1 MPTLFRTIDTLSEWC
16 GRLAIA
22 MLVVLVVA
30 MVGEVFMRYAVNRP
44 SLWAF
49 DLSYMLNGGLFYVGA
64 GYAMKHHA
72 HVRIDF
78 LSSRLPQ
85 VWQARIVGAALAF
98 VFAPILA
105 IVSWIAVRKAFA
117 AFVTGAVEEVSPW
130 APLVWPFYA
139 AIALGLVV
147 FTLQSFVEGI
157 RFLASGRVSHE
168 LVPTEI

>member
-1 MPTLFRTIDTLSEWC
+1 MAKLFHAVDVLSEWC
-16 GRLAIA
+16 GRLAML

-30 MVGEVFMRYAVNRP
+30 MVGEVFMRYVVNQP

-49 DLSYMLNGGLFYVGA
+49 DLSYMLNGGLFYIGA

-85 VWQARIVGAALAF
+85 VWQARIVGVALAL
-98 VFAPILA
+98 VFSPILA
-105 IVSWIAVRKAFA
+105 IMAWVAARKAIA
-117 AFVTGAVEEVSPW
+117 AFLTGAVEEVSPW

-147 FTLQSFVEGI
+147 FMLQSLVEGA
-157 RFLASGRVSHE
+157 RFLQRGQIAHE
-168 LVPTEI
+168 PLPAEI

>member
-1 MPTLFRTIDTLSEWC
+1 MIPLFRAIDTLSEWC

-30 MVGEVFMRYAVNRP
+30 MVGEVFMRYVVNQP

-85 VWQARIVGAALAF
+85 AWQARIVGVALAF

-105 IVSWIAVRKAFA
+105 IVSWVAANKAIA
-117 AFVTGAVEEVSPW
+117 AFVSGAVEEVSPW

-139 AIALGLVV
+139 AVALGLVV
-147 FTLQSFVEGI
+147 FMLQSFVEGI
-157 RFLASGRVSHE
+157 RFLVRGRIAHE
-168 LVPTEI
+168 ILPTEV

>member
-1 MPTLFRTIDTLSEWC
+1 MIPLFRAVDTLSEWC

-30 MVGEVFMRYAVNRP
+30 MVGEVFMRYVVNRP
-44 SLWAF
+44 SLCAF

-85 VWQARIVGAALAF
+85 AWQARIVGVTLAF
-98 VFAPILA
+98 VFAPIFA

-130 APLVWPFYA
+130 APLVWPFYT

-157 RFLASGRVSHE
+157 RFILSKRVSHD

>member
-1 MPTLFRTIDTLSEWC
+1 MNALFRAIDTLSEWL
-16 GRLAIA
+16 GRLAIV

-30 MVGEVFMRYAVNRP
+30 MVGEVFMRYVLNRP

-85 VWQARIVGAALAF
+85 VWQARIVGATLAF

-105 IVSWIAVRKAFA
+105 IIAWVAVSKTMAAFA
-117 AFVTGAVEEVSPW
+117 TGAVEEVSPW

-139 AIALGLVV
+139 AIALGLAV
-147 FTLQSFVEGI
+147 FTLQSLVEGL
-157 RFLASGRVSHE
+157 RFLASGRVTHDPI
-168 LVPTEI
+168 PTEI

>member
-1 MPTLFRTIDTLSEWC
+1 MIPLFRAIDALSEWC
-16 GRLAIA
+16 GRVAIA

-30 MVGEVFMRYAVNRP
+30 MVGEVFMRYVVNRP

-85 VWQARIVGAALAF
+85 VWQARIVGVALAF
-98 VFAPILA
+98 VFAPIFAL
-105 IVSWIAVRKAFA
+105 ISWIAARKAFA
-117 AFVTGAVEEVSPW
+117 AFLTGAVEEVSPW

-147 FTLQSFVEGI
+147 FTLQSLVEGI
-157 RFLASGRVSHE
+157 RFLATGRVSHD
-168 LVPTEI
+168 LLPTEI

>member
-1 MPTLFRTIDTLSEWC
+1 MPLLRAIDAVSEWC
-16 GRLAIA
+16 GWLAIA

-30 MVGEVFMRYAVNRP
+30 MVGEVFMRYALNRP

-85 VWQARIVGAALAF
+85 AWQARIVGVALAF

-105 IVSWIAVRKAFA
+105 IVSWVAARKAFA
-117 AFVTGAVEEVSPW
+117 AFATGAVEEVSPW
-130 APLVWPFYA
+130 APVVWPFYT

-157 RFLASGRVSHE
+157 RFLARKRVSHD
-168 LVPTEI
+168 LLPTEI

>member
-1 MPTLFRTIDTLSEWC
+1 MAPVFRAIDAVSEWF
-16 GRLAIA
+16 GRLSMV

-30 MVGEVFMRYAVNRP
+30 MVGEVFMRYVVNRP

-78 LSSRLPQ
+78 LSSRLPEA
-85 VWQARIVGAALAF
+85 WQARIVGGALTF
-98 VFAPILA
+98 VFTPILA
-105 IVSWIAVRKAFA
+105 IMAFVASRKAIA

-130 APLVWPFYA
+130 APLVWPFYT
-139 AIALGLVV
+139 AIALGLSV
-147 FTLQSFVEGI
+147 FALQSLVEGI
-157 RFLASGRVSHE
+157 RYITSGRVTRE
-168 LVPTEI
+168 LLPTEI

>member
-1 MPTLFRTIDTLSEWC
+1 MNAIFRAIDALSELT
-16 GRLAIA
+16 GRLAIL

-30 MVGEVFMRYAVNRP
+30 MVGEVFMRYVLNRP

-49 DLSYMLNGGLFYVGA
+49 DLSYMLNGGLFYIGA

-78 LSSRLPQ
+78 LSSRLPED
-85 VWQARIVGAALAF
+85 WQARIVGIALAV
-98 VFAPILA
+98 VFSPLLGIM
-105 IVSWIAVRKAFA
+105 SWIASRKAFA
-117 AFVTGAVEEVSPW
+117 AFMSGAVEEVSPW

-147 FTLQSFVEGI
+147 FTLQSLVEGI
-157 RFLASGRVSHE
+157 RFLTSGRLPHQA
-168 LVPTEI
+168 VPTEI

>member
-1 MPTLFRTIDTLSEWC
+1 MIPLFRAVDTLSEWC

-30 MVGEVFMRYAVNRP
+30 MVGEVFMRYVVNRP

-85 VWQARIVGAALAF
+85 VWQARIVGLALAF
-98 VFAPILA
+98 VFTPILA
-105 IVSWIAVRKAFA
+105 LISWVAVRKAFV

-147 FTLQSFVEGI
+147 FTLQSLVEGI
-157 RFLASGRVSHE
+157 RFLASGRVSHD
-168 LVPTEI
+168 LLPTEI

>member
-1 MPTLFRTIDTLSEWC
+1 MIPLFRAIDALSEWC
-16 GRLAIA
+16 GRVAIA

-30 MVGEVFMRYAVNRP
+30 MVGEVFMRYVVNRP

-85 VWQARIVGAALAF
+85 VWQARIVGVALAF

-105 IVSWIAVRKAFA
+105 IVSWVAARKALA
-117 AFVTGAVEEVSPW
+117 AFVTGAVAEVSPW

-147 FTLQSFVEGI
+147 FTLQSLVEGI
-157 RFLASGRVSHE
+157 RFLATGRVSHD
-168 LVPTEI
+168 LLPTEI